1 MQLTHLHLANF
12 KCFEHTDIDFA
23 PITLL
28 TGANSSG
35 KTAIIHAILGALQS
49 GEFPFNF
56 SPNGDYVNM
65 GNYKRM
71 VKDGDVTKNIKV
83 NMSIDFSCIGN
94 RKLETEWCFDKETNM
109 LKMYMLSIDNRDAKD
124 TVFLNKDNNHTI
136 LIRPI
141 DKWSTNLIPD
151 LDKGIFRTKGMTYD
165 IITEGDYITEL
176 RIDNFQAKWWIE
188 KTFPY
193 EPLHEL
199 HDILSDTSEVLNS
212 LAYLS
217 SHRLP
222 PQDYYYETTKSNLKV
237 KADGAG
243 FADQILQWQTQ
254 RDPRYKELV
263 KIVKDL
269 ALAKDL
275 KAKRNSNG
283 TYELQIKPN
292 NGGSPLSNL
301 TDVGFGISQL
311 LPIIVADLQLGNES
325 LLIISQPETHLHP
338 SIQAAFAD
346 YLVRQIRETKKRYI
360 VETHSEYIINRLRLA
375 IVKEEL
381 TEQELSTYFLQNDG
395 QKTETFRLSFHK
407 NGQIIN
413 APRGFFETYML
424 DIMNI
429 ALAAVE

>member
-1 MQLTHLHLANF
+1 MQLTHLHLGNF
-12 KCFEHTDIDFA
+12 KCFEHTTIDFA

-35 KTAIIHAILGALQS
+35 KTAIIHAILGVVQS
-49 GEFPFNF
+49 GEFPFSF
-56 SPNGDYVNM
+56 SPNGEYVNM

-71 VKDGDVTKNIKV
+71 VKDGDVTKNIKI
-83 NMSIDFSCIGN
+83 NIEIGAAHFDMIFA
-94 RKLETEWCFDKETNM
+94 FDKETGM
-109 LKMYMLSIDNRDAKD
+109 PKELSAHTNKVALQEDNH
-124 TVFLNKDNNHTI
+124 FLQH
-136 LIRPI
+136 
-141 DKWSTNLIPD
+141 
-151 LDKGIFRTKGMTYD
+151 
-165 IITEGDYITEL
+165 
-176 RIDNFQAKWWIE
+176 
-188 KTFPY
+188 
-193 EPLHEL
+193 
-199 HDILSDTSEVLNS
+199 

-237 KADGAG
+237 KVDGAG

-254 RDPRYKELV
+254 RDPRYKDLV

-346 YLVRQIRETKKRYI
+346 YLTRQINKTKKTIYRRNAQRIYD
-360 VETHSEYIINRLRLA
+360 SSFAFSYCR
-375 IVKEEL
+375 
-381 TEQELSTYFLQNDG
+381 
-395 QKTETFRLSFHK
+395 KTVGSHRFSHL
-407 NGQIIN
+407 
-413 APRGFFETYML
+413 FF
-424 DIMNI
+424 
-429 ALAAVE
+429 AK

>member
-1 MQLTHLHLANF
+1 MQLTRLELENF

-49 GEFPFNF
+49 GEFPYVF

-83 NMSIDFSCIGN
+83 N
-94 RKLETEWCFDKETNM
+94 LEINAEKFDIILTFEKETGM
-109 LKMYMLSIDNRDAKD
+109 PKKSS
-124 TVFLNKDNNHTI
+124 VQ
-136 LIRPI
+136 IR
-141 DKWSTNLIPD
+141 NA
-151 LDKGIFRTKGMTYD
+151 
-165 IITEGDYITEL
+165 EL
-176 RIDNFQAKWWIE
+176 QPQN
-188 KTFPY
+188 T
-193 EPLHEL
+193 
-199 HDILSDTSEVLNS
+199 LNS

-237 KADGAG
+237 KADGSG

-263 KIVKDL
+263 KIVKEL
-269 ALAKDL
+269 TLAKDL

-311 LPIIVADLQLGNES
+311 LPIIVADLQLGTES

-346 YLVRQIRETKKRYI
+346 YLTRQIRATKKRYI

-375 IVKEEL
+375 IAKNEIVETEL
-381 TEQELSTYFLQNDG
+381 ATYFLQNNG
-395 QKTETFRLSFHK
+395 QKTETSRLGFHK
-407 NGQIIN
+407 NGQITN

-424 DIMNI
+424 DVMNI
-429 ALAAVE
+429 ALAAIE